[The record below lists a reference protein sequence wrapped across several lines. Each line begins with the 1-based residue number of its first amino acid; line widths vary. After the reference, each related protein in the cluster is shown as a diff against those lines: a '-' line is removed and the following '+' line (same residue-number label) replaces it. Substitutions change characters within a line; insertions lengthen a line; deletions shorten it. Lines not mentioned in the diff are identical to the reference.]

1 MATNIAARRGAKN
14 QRRKAIV
21 AQKRKAE
28 MQASGTS
35 GQVRLA
41 QSDPIQHCLVSE
53 GLFET
58 GMGVLVVARGAT
70 PYSITMATFLL
81 DTFYLG
87 VKDTFFRS
95 VSGREFDNHIEYM
108 SFTSPMVPVDPSYAR
123 KLLRDL
129 VTWARN
135 RGIAPHRDY
144 PKLEPIFGATNA
156 AACDVQFQFGHE
168 GKPLFI
174 GDMSEMARVLAES
187 DDGITIDHDSP
198 DTHLLEDASS
208 D

>member
-1 MATNIAARRGAKN
+1 MTTNIAARRGAKN
-14 QRRKAIV
+14 QRRKAVV

-28 MQASGTS
+28 MQASGTA

-41 QSDPIQHCLVSE
+41 QSDPIQHCLLSE
-53 GLFET
+53 GLFDT
-58 GMGVLVVARGAT
+58 GMGILVLARGAT
-70 PYSITMATFLL
+70 PYSLTTATFLL

-87 VKDTFFRS
+87 VKDTYLRS
-95 VSGREFDNHIEYM
+95 VSGREFASYIDYM
-108 SFTSPMVPVDPSYAR
+108 SVTSPMVPVDPSYAR

-135 RGIAPHRDY
+135 RGIAQNRDY

-156 AACDVQFQFGHE
+156 AACDVEFQFGYD

-174 GDMSEMARVLAES
+174 GDMSEMAQVLVEP
-187 DDGITIDHDSP
+187 DDGVTIDHDSP
-198 DTHLLEDASS
+198 DTPLLENASP